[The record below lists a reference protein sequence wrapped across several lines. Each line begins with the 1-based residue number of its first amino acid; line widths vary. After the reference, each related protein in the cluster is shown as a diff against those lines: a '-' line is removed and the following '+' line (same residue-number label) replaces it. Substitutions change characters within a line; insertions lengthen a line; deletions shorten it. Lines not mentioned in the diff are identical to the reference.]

1 MIPAFKKGHN
11 SNLSEEKKYF
21 NTKLAKVHIKSDH
34 CLSLLK
40 AKFQHF
46 DRFICDKADLDAILK
61 VTLCV
66 CMLRNLLVEH
76 PVPPD
81 WFDDI
86 IVELEQ
92 EDKLNQS
99 VEDRT
104 LDARCSQ
111 VFAYMLEGR

>member
-1 MIPAFKKGHN
+1 
-11 SNLSEEKKYF
+11 
-21 NTKLAKVHIKSDH
+21 
-34 CLSLLK
+34 
-40 AKFQHF
+40 
-46 DRFICDKADLDAILK
+46 
-61 VTLCV
+61 
-66 CMLRNLLVEH
+66 MLRNLLVEH